1 MEAFL
6 SNAIQGILTTGV
18 DPGQIRVGC
27 PDNALTSVGGVTR
40 LHSVQIQVIPIKA
53 LSENSAEL
61 EHYSNFGSRSFTDVS
76 WMKISFIRQLLELHP
91 HVIYSDLDISWIRNP
106 LPYLSQVAETYPI
119 AFQTEALPRFP
130 PAICCGF
137 ASFAKSDRTFAL
149 LDALIT
155 FHSTQIDNDERLD
168 DQAACQRLIEN
179 DVRWLRD
186 IFCLPEGLFLNG
198 LGYRNLQNAGESP
211 CPIEGE
217 LLPFLF
223 HANWT
228 MGIENKYRLLAST
241 GTWLLDEAPQFD
253 QATITPRRTQQPP
266 PLLTVIYPIFDVRGD
281 AVQRIQLWTQQ
292 QDLEPHRY
300 RVLVVAGAA
309 AELDEATLKKT
320 LRDQDGILRIPG
332 AGRDADYWNAGAR
345 AARTPWLLFVEA
357 HGLPERDS
365 LSALAG
371 WIAAN
376 PDGAACNFRIG
387 NLEGHRV
394 AGLMKRWFAETH
406 TGWAATSTW
415 RRLHR
420 TAFAIRRDVFE
431 DAGPFEPEYGQFAPP
446 LLSARM
452 HDRGLAI
459 AALPASGVMHD
470 NSPEMSA
477 HHDDTADYA
486 RGEMDARAN
495 NDSRFFEKYFGS
507 SPFHGPDMILPARHA
522 RIMIR
527 GLALAAWRR
536 PVETFHLLK
545 QALPFLP
552 AALVSLR
559 DRAKMLAGLTRADE
573 YAVMHL
579 PLAEETRWKRFLLA
593 HHRVVRTEQML
604 WMARNPLPP
613 LQIGLRKLAQ
623 IDTISQLAIVGL
635 HALEHWNGEAF
646 HWTKPAFLLR
656 LAALDTKGTLTLETR
671 NVGRIVSSSDI
682 DIIVGGRVLPPEDV
696 LLDDTGNIQVNI
708 ETRSARAGEIDV
720 VVIVREVCEP
730 PTDSGPGRRLGLPL
744 FSIDFAGDEA
754 HVRAARI

>member
-1 MEAFL
+1 M
-6 SNAIQGILTTGV
+6 
-18 DPGQIRVGC
+18 
-27 PDNALTSVGGVTR
+27 
-40 LHSVQIQVIPIKA
+40 
-53 LSENSAEL
+53 
-61 EHYSNFGSRSFTDVS
+61 
-76 WMKISFIRQLLELHP
+76 
-91 HVIYSDLDISWIRNP
+91 
-106 LPYLSQVAETYPI
+106 
-119 AFQTEALPRFP
+119 
-130 PAICCGF
+130 
-137 ASFAKSDRTFAL
+137 
-149 LDALIT
+149 
-155 FHSTQIDNDERLD
+155 
-168 DQAACQRLIEN
+168 
-179 DVRWLRD
+179 
-186 IFCLPEGLFLNG
+186 
-198 LGYRNLQNAGESP
+198 
-211 CPIEGE
+211 
-217 LLPFLF
+217 
-223 HANWT
+223 
-228 MGIENKYRLLAST
+228 
-241 GTWLLDEAPQFD
+241 
-253 QATITPRRTQQPP
+253 
-266 PLLTVIYPIFDVRGD
+266 TVIYPIFDVRGD

-394 AGLMKRWFAETH
+394 AELMKRWFAETH

-744 FSIDFAGDEA
+744 FSINFAGDEA
-754 HVRAARI
+754 A